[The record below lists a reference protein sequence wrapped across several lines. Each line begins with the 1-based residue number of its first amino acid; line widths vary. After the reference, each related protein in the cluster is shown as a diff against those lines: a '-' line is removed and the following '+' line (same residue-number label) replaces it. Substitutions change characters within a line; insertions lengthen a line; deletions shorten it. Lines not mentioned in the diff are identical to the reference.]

1 MNATAAVLRKEL
13 ATLWLSPLPYL
24 VGALFHL
31 VIGVLYVEQ
40 LEVRGQALFQ
50 PIFPIAGFLL
60 VALMPILAMRTFAEE
75 ARTGSLD
82 LLLSIPVRG
91 RHLAAGKWLATALS
105 ALVVIAPLGVALGMV
120 TAWGDPDPG
129 PAVSGLI
136 GLALFCFALSAIG
149 IAASSVTSS
158 QPVAALL
165 AFFLGL
171 LLWFSHVGSE
181 SWAGGG
187 VLAHFSLSERLRAFS
202 SGVIDS
208 TDAGLLVVLSLA
220 GLLSAGIP
228 LSRRTSARGDRGPRP
243 WTRRAGPVALAI
255 ATLLMLVFADRAL
268 GSVRRQWDLT
278 AESSLTLSEE
288 TRQVVAQVDQ
298 KLEITAFI
306 ARTSPLRAQ
315 TAALLDRYKGL
326 NRRIAFRLLDP
337 SRAPAEATR
346 AGIDPALGG
355 LHFRMGD
362 RSQTAT
368 LASEQDMTA
377 AIARVLRDESP
388 GVCFTQG
395 HGEADP
401 SGARGEDMGGAAGS
415 LVANGYRVR
424 SLDLLTSP
432 VILEEC
438 DGLVVAN
445 PVVPLRPEAGAAVS
459 EYLMSGGRALILADP
474 LSTADLGPILQPYGL
489 GVSRGLVI
497 EGDRG
502 ARLGD
507 DLLTLVV
514 REFRSVNPAVRRLP
528 PVLFSA
534 SVGVTAEENPG
545 AGISAEA
552 VALSSSSSFL
562 DFQPAAGEPGAG
574 DFSPRFDQGVD
585 VSGPVPLVAVSDKS
599 ERVGGEVRRTR
610 IVLAGD
616 SDWATNSFLGEGG
629 NSRLFIQSMDWLTL
643 DEDLVSVTTNLA
655 AFRPLELSPQRLTV
669 ARAVLAGGVPAFF
682 VLTGGFVW
690 LARRRA

>member
-1 MNATAAVLRKEL
+1 MSATAAVARKEL
-13 ATLWLSPLPYL
+13 ATLWLSPLPYV

-31 VIGVLYVEQ
+31 VIGALYVEQ

-60 VALMPILAMRTFAEE
+60 VALVPILAMRTFAEE

-82 LLLSIPVRG
+82 LLLSVPVRA
-91 RHLAAGKWLATALS
+91 RHLAVGKWIATALS
-105 ALVVIAPLGVALGMV
+105 AVVAIAPLGVALGLV
-120 TAWGDPDPG
+120 NAWGDPDPG

-136 GLALFCFALSAIG
+136 GLLLFCLALSAIG

-181 SWAGGG
+181 SWGGGG

-208 TDAGLLVVLSLA
+208 TDAGLLVVLCLA
-220 GLLSAGIP
+220 GLLAAGIP
-228 LSRRTSARGDRGPRP
+228 LSRRTAERRGDGELK
-243 WTRRAGPVALAI
+243 WMRRAGPPALAI
-255 ATLLMLVFADRAL
+255 ATLLMLLFADRAL
-268 GSVRRQWDLT
+268 GSVHRQWDLT

-288 TRQVVAQVDQ
+288 TRQVVAQVKR

-306 ARTSPLRAQ
+306 PRTSPLRAQ
-315 TAALLDRYKGL
+315 TASLLDRYRDL
-326 NRRIAFRLLDP
+326 NGRIAFRLVDP
-337 SRAPAEATR
+337 GRAPAEATR
-346 AGIDPALGG
+346 VGIDPALGG
-355 LHFRMGD
+355 LHFRMGA

-368 LASEQDMTA
+368 LASEQDVTA

-401 SGARGEDMGGAAGS
+401 TGARSEDMGGAAGS

-424 SLDLLTSP
+424 SLDLLTAP

-438 DGLVVAN
+438 DGLVIAN
-445 PVVPLRPEAGAAVS
+445 PVVPLRPEAAAAIGS
-459 EYLMSGGRALILADP
+459 YLASGGRALIMADP
-474 LSTADLGPILQPYGL
+474 LSTADLRPLVAPYGL
-489 GVSRGLVI
+489 GVTRGLVI

-534 SVGVTAEENPG
+534 AVGVTADEDPG

-562 DFQPAAGEPGAG
+562 DLQPAAGSPGADG
-574 DFSPRFDQGVD
+574 FAPKFDQGVD
-585 VSGPVPLVAVSDKS
+585 ISGPVPLVAVSDKS
-599 ERVGGEVRRTR
+599 ERVNDRVRRTR
-610 IVLAGD
+610 VVLVGD

-655 AFRPLELSPQRLTV
+655 AFRPLELSPQRLRV
-669 ARAVLAGGVPAFF
+669 ARGVLAGGVPAFW
-682 VLTGGFVW
+682 LLSGALVW

>member
-1 MNATAAVLRKEL
+1 MSATVAVLRKEL
-13 ATLWLSPLPYL
+13 ATLWLSPLPYV

-40 LEVRGQALFQ
+40 LEIRGQALFQ
-50 PIFPIAGFLL
+50 PVFPIAGFLL
-60 VALMPILAMRTFAEE
+60 VALVPILAMRTLAEE

-82 LLLSIPVRG
+82 VLLSIPVRA
-91 RHLAAGKWLATALS
+91 RHLALGKWLATGLSAVVVTSPLVVALS
-105 ALVVIAPLGVALGMV
+105 MV
-120 TAWGDPDPG
+120 SAWGDPDPG
-129 PAVSGLI
+129 PAVSGLM
-136 GLALFCFALSAIG
+136 GLALFCLALAAVG
-149 IAASSVTSS
+149 VAASSVTAS

-187 VLAHFSLSERLRAFS
+187 LLAHFSLSERLRAFS

-208 TDAGLLVVLSLA
+208 TDAGLLVVLCVA
-220 GLLSAGIP
+220 GLLATGIP
-228 LSRRTSARGDRGPRP
+228 LSRRTAARAEGGPRRL
-243 WTRRAGPVALAI
+243 TRRVGPAALAV
-255 ATLLMLVFADRAL
+255 ATLLLLLFADRAL
-268 GSVRRQWDLT
+268 GSVHRQWDLT
-278 AESSLTLSEE
+278 AERSLTLSEE
-288 TRQVVAQVDQ
+288 TREVVSQVDEQ
-298 KLEITAFI
+298 LDVTAFI
-306 ARTSPLRAQ
+306 DRTSPLRAQ
-315 TAALLDRYKGL
+315 TASLLDRYRDL
-326 NRRIAFRLLDP
+326 NGRIAFRLVDP
-337 SRAPAEATR
+337 SRAPAQATSV
-346 AGIDPALGG
+346 GIDPALGG

-368 LASEQDMTA
+368 LASEQDVTA

-395 HGEADP
+395 HGESDP
-401 SGARGEDMGGAAGS
+401 AGARSEGLGGAAGS
-415 LVANGYRVR
+415 LVANGYRIR
-424 SLDLLTSP
+424 TLNLLSEP
-432 VILEEC
+432 GIPPEC
-438 DGLVVAN
+438 EGLVVAN
-445 PVVPLRPEAGAAVS
+445 PVIPLREESATAISDYLAG
-459 EYLMSGGRALILADP
+459 GGRALILADP
-474 LSTADLGPILQPYGL
+474 LSTADLGPLVEPYGL
-489 GVSRGLVI
+489 EVTRGLVV

-534 SVGVTAEENPG
+534 SLGVAAEEDPAG
-545 AGISAEA
+545 GISAEA
-552 VALSSSSSFL
+552 VALSSSASFL
-562 DFQPAAGEPGAG
+562 DFQPAAGEPGAVG
-574 DFSPRFDQGVD
+574 FAPRFDQGVD
-585 VSGPVPLVAVSDKS
+585 IAGPVPLVAVSDKS
-599 ERVGGEVRRTR
+599 ERVGGAVRRTR

-616 SDWATNSFLGEGG
+616 SDWATNSLLGEGG
-629 NSRLFIQSMDWLTL
+629 NSRLFLQAMDWLTL

-682 VLTGGFVW
+682 IISGFFVW